1 MPTEAKTP
9 GPLSG
14 PNRLTQVYS
23 VSARL
28 FAQRSYSGTSI
39 RDIADALGIRAPSL
53 YTYFESKQKI
63 LDGLVLTCV
72 EDMRTTLREALER
85 SDDPREQIVRGTEEQ
100 VRFRI
105 HNADAWITAW
115 RETLHL
121 SPDVRLRTLAA
132 RDEQYDLWDAAITR
146 GVADGV
152 FVTPDPALSARMVMD
167 LCNYVHIR
175 YFYVEQ
181 QMSESDFAYKYG
193 VAALRML
200 TP

>member
-1 MPTEAKTP
+1 MPSDAKGQ

-23 VSARL
+23 ASGRL
-28 FAQRSYSGTSI
+28 FAERSYSGTSI
-39 RDIADALGIRAPSL
+39 RDIAEALGIRAPSL

-63 LDGLVLTCV
+63 LDGLVLNCV
-72 EDMRTTLREALER
+72 ENMHAALREALDR
-85 SDDPREQIVRGTEEQ
+85 STDPREQIVRGTEEQ

-105 HNADAWITAW
+105 HHADAWVTAW

-121 SPDVRLRTLAA
+121 SPDVRKRSLAL
-132 RDEQYDLWDAAITR
+132 RDEQYDMWEEVIAR
-146 GVADGV
+146 GVEQEALIS
-152 FVTPDPALSARMVMD
+152 PDPALSARMVMD

-181 QMSESDFAYKYG
+181 QMTEADFAYKYG
-193 VAALRML
+193 VSALRML

>member
-1 MPTEAKTP
+1 MANEPKAQ

-39 RDIADALGIRAPSL
+39 RDIADELGIRAPSL
-53 YTYFESKQKI
+53 YTYFESKQEI
-63 LDGLVLTCV
+63 LDGLVQGCM
-72 EDMRTTLREALER
+72 EDMFRTLQDALAR
-85 SDDPREQIVRGTEEQ
+85 STDPREQIVRATEEQ

-105 HNADAWITAW
+105 HNADAWVTGW

-121 SPDVRLRTLAA
+121 SAAVRTRTLAV
-132 RDEQYDLWDAAITR
+132 RDQAYDMWEDVIRR
-146 GVADGV
+146 GVEEGH
-152 FVTPDPALSARMVMD
+152 FVSPDPALSARMVAD

-193 VAALRML
+193 AAALRML
-200 TP
+200 SA